1 MTRLMFSFLC
11 VLTLAFG
18 SCNDW
23 LNVEPEAAVGAEKLF
38 STQEGFC
45 EAVNGIYTRASDNM
59 LYGGLF
65 TCEIQ
70 DVMMQNYSFQVQDY
84 TNYQKTAVFD
94 FNDGTFRWR
103 VNSIWEIAYN
113 AIANCNLLLKYVD
126 SRRDVFTPGMYEVIK
141 GEVLALRAYF
151 HFDVLRLFAP
161 PYEANSAEQKFIPY
175 VREYGNRVTP
185 LSSMT
190 EVLDLAIADLLEA
203 KRLLKDA
210 DPILKADYLAGY
222 PFDDTDVEQL
232 NPNLFLQNRRHRL
245 NYYAVCGSL
254 ARVFL
259 YKGVKDSALQ
269 NALEVINSGKF
280 PWVNPTVFLSN
291 YQSFERDRIIYTEL
305 LFSWY
310 IPQHEQNLYNR
321 YSNVTTG
328 YFVNTN
334 YLNQIYETTGV
345 GGEDYRYKGWF
356 VQSETSNTSMQII
369 KYLRNPSNIGN
380 RHYLVAPAIRL
391 SEMYYIAT
399 ECSGD
404 TQYINTVRQH
414 RGIGAPVDASI
425 LNDELL
431 AEYRKETYGEGQA
444 FFAFK
449 RMNRSITAESGTV
462 YEPSRMYKITL
473 PENEIEFGNR

>member
-1 MTRLMFSFLC
+1 MIRLRFSFILA
-11 VLTLAFG
+11 LMLAFS
-18 SCNDW
+18 SCNNW
-23 LNVEPEAAVGAEKLF
+23 LDVQPEASVSAEKLF

-94 FNDGTFRWR
+94 FNDGMFRWR
-103 VNSIWEIAYN
+103 VNSIWDIAYN
-113 AIANCNLLLKYVD
+113 AIANCNLLLKYID
-126 SRRDVFTPGMYEVIK
+126 SRRNLFSAGMYEIIK
-141 GEVLALRAYF
+141 GEVLALRAYL
-151 HFDVLRLFAP
+151 HFDILRLFAP
-161 PYEANSAEQKFIPY
+161 HYESSTAVQKFIPY
-175 VREYGNRVTP
+175 VREYSNRVTP

-190 EVLDLAIADLLEA
+190 ETLNLAIADLTEA
-203 KRLLKDA
+203 KRLLKQA
-210 DPILKADYLAGY
+210 DPILKSDYVAGY
-222 PFDDTDVEQL
+222 PYDDTDVEQN
-232 NPNLFLQNRRHRL
+232 NPELFMQNRRHRL
-245 NYYAVCGSL
+245 NYYAVCGTL

-259 YKGVKDSALQ
+259 YKGVKDSAQQ

-280 PWVNPTVFLSN
+280 PWVNPTDFLAN
-291 YQSFERDRIIYTEL
+291 YQTFERDRIIYTEL
-305 LFSWY
+305 LFGWY
-310 IPQHEQNLYNR
+310 IPQHEANMSNR
-321 YSNVTTG
+321 YLNVVTG
-328 YFVNTN
+328 YFVNTD
-334 YLNQIYETTGV
+334 YLNRIYETSTV

-356 VQSETSNTSMQII
+356 IQSETSNTSMQII
-369 KYLRNPSNIGN
+369 KYLRNPTSTGN

-391 SEMYYIAT
+391 SEMYYIAS

-404 TQYINTVRQH
+404 AQYINTVRQK
-414 RGIGAPVDASI
+414 RGIGAPVDVSR

-444 FFAFK
+444 FFAYK
-449 RMNRSITAESGTV
+449 RMNRSITAENGTT
-462 YEPSRMYKITL
+462 YEHSRIYTIAL